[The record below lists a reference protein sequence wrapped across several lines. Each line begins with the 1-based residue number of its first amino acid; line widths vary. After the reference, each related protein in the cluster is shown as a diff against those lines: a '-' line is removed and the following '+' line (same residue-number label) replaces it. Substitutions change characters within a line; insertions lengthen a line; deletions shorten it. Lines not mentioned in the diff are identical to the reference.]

1 MKRFTL
7 TMISIIFMIIGNINA
22 QTTGDYKSVGDVTL
36 SASTNW
42 QTWNGTQWVA
52 ASRAPQFG
60 DGTITISTGNTLLT
74 DWGQYFSISKLV
86 INGYIVLKNNAT
98 LTILSSGTSNDLTV
112 NNNISID
119 GSLNLSS
126 GTKVVFNKDVT
137 MTNQSGAGFSLAG
150 VQLVNYGNFSFSYRP
165 VTFDANS
172 KITNQ
177 KGATFD
183 MSGINPTF
191 IGTFDNYGTLKV
203 QGSFTVNQNSVL
215 TNYPNSQFVF
225 SNDGGNVNING
236 TFNNSAAINYLS
248 KVIDVSSTGIYNSLN
263 GATITL
269 GWGSVTI
276 EGLLYNTG
284 IISYPDN
291 YNKISFGTNGV
302 YEHAQN
308 GGNIPLINNCSTTG
322 TVRISGVTT
331 TAPTFPASQTT
342 YYNLEWKC
350 ASQTSAAPL
359 PTTITVN
366 NRLILNGGYIT
377 VGNNNQLIL
386 GTNAKS
392 TIMNETSFVNTPG
405 NGVMRKYFS
414 DTVTFVFPLGSTLG
428 GGTSNTATVK
438 FTNGS
443 FSSGSSYLDAKL
455 TSSKHPNNNSGTS
468 YLNCY
473 WTLSSADI
481 KNFSANA
488 SFKYSSANLFG
499 DAANMFLLR
508 YNGSSWATYEHPLNN
523 TLSITGLTSF
533 GDFTGGLD
541 GGLPVELESFTSV
554 VTGRDVNLKWATSKE
569 INNSGFE
576 VERSVAGK
584 NEWTSLAFV
593 KGNGNTNTL
602 TQYSYSDVKL
612 ETGSY
617 QYRLKQ
623 IDYNGNYE
631 YHNLNGDI
639 TISVP
644 TKFDLTQNYPN
655 PFNPTTKIDFS
666 IPSNGA
672 VKLAVYDMSGKEVKV
687 LVNDTRNAGYYTVQF
702 DASGLSSGTY
712 FYRISA
718 GSYSAVKKMV
728 LIK

>member
-7 TMISIIFMIIGNINA
+7 TIIAIIFTVIGTINA
-22 QTTGDYKSVGDVTL
+22 QTTGDYKSVGNVTL

-52 ASRAPQFG
+52 ASRAPQSG
-60 DGTITISTGNTLLT
+60 DGTITISTGNTLST
-74 DWGQYFSISKLV
+74 DWGQYFSISKLI
-86 INGYIVLKNNAT
+86 INGSIDLKNNAT

-150 VQLVNYGNFSFSYRP
+150 VQLVNYGNFSFAYRP

-177 KGATFD
+177 NGATFD
-183 MSGINPTF
+183 MSGLNPTF
-191 IGTFDNYGTLKV
+191 LGTFDNYGTLKV

-215 TNYPNSQFVF
+215 TNYPNSQFIF

-236 TFNNSAAINYLS
+236 TFNNSTAINYLS
-248 KVIDVSSTGIYNSLN
+248 KTITISTSGIYNNLN

-269 GWGSVTI
+269 GWGTVTI

-284 IISYPDN
+284 NITYPDN
-291 YNKISFGTNGV
+291 YNRISFGMNGV

-308 GGNIPLINNCSTTG
+308 GGNIPLINNCATTG

-366 NRLILNGGYIT
+366 NKLILNGGYIT

-386 GTNAKS
+386 SANAGVTVS
-392 TIMNETSFVNTPG
+392 NSTSFVNTPG

-414 DTVTFVFPLGSTLG
+414 SNTPFVYPLGSTLG
-428 GGTSNTATVK
+428 GFTDNSVTVT
-438 FTNGS
+438 FT
-443 FSSGSSYLDAKL
+443 SGSYNGGYVDAKL
-455 TSSKHPNNNSGTS
+455 TSSKHPNNSSGTN

-473 WTLSSADI
+473 WTLTSGNMQS
-481 KNFSANA
+481 FSANA
-488 SFKYSSANLFG
+488 SFKFSPANLVG
-499 DAANMFLLR
+499 DATGMFLLR
-508 YNGSSWATYEHPLNN
+508 YNGTSWATFEHPSNN
-523 TLSITGLTSF
+523 VLSITRLTSF
-533 GDFTGGLD
+533 GDFTGGLE
-541 GGLPVELESFTSV
+541 GALPVELESFTSA

-712 FYRISA
+712 FYRITT